1 MKVIKRILIG
11 LVVLVVA
18 VLVLITVSSKGAIF
32 NSGVPLGGITFS
44 EEKVTNFPVYPG
56 SQFTTEDTSVTVP
69 DDLRRV
75 VSNSPRWNRY
85 LTNASADTSWSGTKQ
100 RLLKPDWENLRPVRI
115 RERISSP
122 KAIPATPFTSL
133 LSEKLPTSLSPRGK
147 NNFS

>member
-18 VLVLITVSSKGAIF
+18 VVVLITVSSKGAIF

-85 LTNASADTSWSGTKQ
+85 LTNASADTVVEWYKTETAEAGLGELKAREDPGAYIVAQGDTRYALYVVTLGETPNIIIASGK
-100 RLLKPDWENLRPVRI
+100 E
-115 RERISSP
+115 
-122 KAIPATPFTSL
+122 
-133 LSEKLPTSLSPRGK
+133 
-147 NNFS
+147 